1 MPKSRNQKLK
11 LLCLKDILENYTD
24 DNNKLS
30 TKEIIEKLGEY
41 GIKAERK
48 SVYDDI
54 ECLKFYGLD
63 IITEKTDSNRYYIGE
78 RTFELPELKLLV
90 DSVQSSKFLTVK
102 KSAALIKKIESL
114 CSKNQGASLQRQVF
128 VANRVKNMNESIYR
142 TIDDIH
148 TAILSD
154 KQISFKYVTYTVER
168 TQVYKKNGESY
179 VISPYALLL
188 EEQNYYLLG
197 YDSKTNI
204 FKHFRVDK
212 IVEIKISDSERDG
225 QNEFRKIDL
234 GKYSKKFFS
243 MFGGD
248 EENIKLRVDSDLI
261 GVIIDRFG
269 KNVFISNKNDSFFDI
284 NVDIAVSPQFFGWVT
299 SFSGKIKIISPK
311 NVVDD
316 FENHLNNL
324 ISFYK

>member
-63 IITEKTDSNRYYIGE
+63 IITDKTDSNRYYIGE

>member
-11 LLCLKDILENYTD
+11 LLCIKDILENYTD
-24 DNNKLS
+24 DNHKLS
-30 TKEIIEKLGEY
+30 TKDIIEKLSEC
-41 GIKAERK
+41 GINAERK

-54 ECLKFYGLD
+54 ECLKYYGLD

-102 KSAALIKKIESL
+102 KSATLIKKLEAL
-114 CSKNQGASLQRQVF
+114 CSKDQAASLQRQVF
-128 VANRVKNMNESIYR
+128 VANRVKNMNESIYI
-142 TIDDIH
+142 TIDEIH
-148 TAILSD
+148 NAISD
-154 KQISFKYVTYTVER
+154 NVKISFKYATYSIDG
-168 TQVYKKNGESY
+168 TQVFRKNGERY
-179 VISPYALLL
+179 MISPYALLL

-197 YDSKTNI
+197 YDSNSGI

-212 IVEIKISDSERDG
+212 IAEIRISDEPRDG
-225 QNEFRKIDL
+225 EKDFRQIDL

-243 MFGGD
+243 MFGG
-248 EENIKLRVDSDLI
+248 EEQSIKLRVDADLI

-269 KNVFISNKNDSFFDI
+269 KNVFILNKNEDNFEV

-299 SFSGKIKIISPK
+299 SFSGKIMILSPQ
-311 NVVDD
+311 NIVDD
-316 FENHLNNL
+316 YKKHLKKM
-324 ISFYK
+324 IEFYN